1 MAKTATKT
9 KVVSKSAKG
18 KGKAKAAPVAKKKPA
33 VKKVKAVKDPLA
45 WKEPNKGN
53 ALRHVRYSNVSISD
67 VSNEKYPEL
76 VQITAAPS
84 RYDELIGKRYLNLD
98 FAVKAVNTAQAENL
112 ISTGGKK
119 VKEELIEAGL
129 VGIDAESI

>member
-1 MAKTATKT
+1 
-9 KVVSKSAKG
+9 
-18 KGKAKAAPVAKKKPA
+18 
-33 VKKVKAVKDPLA
+33 
-45 WKEPNKGN
+45 
-53 ALRHVRYSNVSISD
+53 VSISD